1 MTFTPLRLFVGSLIR
16 ALLIAAV
23 SPLISHGWVDA
34 TTAKRFVDWFAP
46 VAWFLAA
53 ASSASISLFWSH
65 YRNLILLDLK
75 RRLDSFLGSPPIPAV
90 PSPLSVQSTVLPG
103 GFTSTET
110 AQSKPTEIK

>member
-1 MTFTPLRLFVGSLIR
+1 MNLSPVQLFVGSLIR
-16 ALLIAAV
+16 ALLIV
-23 SPLISHGWVDA
+23 CVTPLVSHGWVDA
-34 TTAKRFVDWFAP
+34 KVAKGAVDWG
-46 VAWFLAA
+46 VTVGWFLLAGGF
-53 ASSASISLFWSH
+53 ASASLFWSH

-90 PSPLSVQSTVLPG
+90 PSTLSVQSTVLPG